1 MERCTRWSQPPFVWV
16 SFASAQPP
24 GYPLSRGGQAR
35 EGTRAERSSEGR
47 TIHRRNSRTHLQLRQ
62 KSCATIHVGGLRE
75 EVLLEL
81 LQHRLRLFDAHGCC
95 ARPRSALRARL
106 PGQQTLPELQS
117 QSGENTGE
125 KRLPLALPLSE
136 LTLPL
141 STGSELE
148 RCCRRH
154 ERKSAAA
161 ALRLTWVAVLPVVRR
176 QGRSGAAGSR
186 SSAPRRLLAS
196 LGAATAAERPC
207 ISRRSPSQCD
217 HTRLRGGCIDTST
230 GTFKMKQLLTFVVR
244 SPAALHRSGC
254 RSASKLLLAAER
266 ILSQ

>member
-1 MERCTRWSQPPFVWV
+1 MSSVRSGCSVGNFATASCWRTQRRAMRGGGSQRCGAGAPCLRRVEERWSGAQGGRKPPFVWV

-106 PGQQTLPELQS
+106 SGQQTRPELQS
-117 QSGENTGE
+117 QRRVHG
-125 KRLPLALPLSE
+125 PLDLY
-136 LTLPL
+136 
-141 STGSELE
+141 
-148 RCCRRH
+148 
-154 ERKSAAA
+154 
-161 ALRLTWVAVLPVVRR
+161 
-176 QGRSGAAGSR
+176 
-186 SSAPRRLLAS
+186 
-196 LGAATAAERPC
+196 
-207 ISRRSPSQCD
+207 
-217 HTRLRGGCIDTST
+217 
-230 GTFKMKQLLTFVVR
+230 
-244 SPAALHRSGC
+244 
-254 RSASKLLLAAER
+254 R
-266 ILSQ
+266 ICP

>member
-106 PGQQTLPELQS
+106 PGQQTRPELQS
-117 QSGENTGE
+117 QRRIVWTSI
-125 KRLPLALPLSE
+125 ALPLFRADF
-136 LTLPL
+136 TCRQARNL
-141 STGSELE
+141 SAAAAM
-148 RCCRRH
+148 
-154 ERKSAAA
+154 SAAA

-176 QGRSGAAGSR
+176 QGRSGPAGSR
-186 SSAPRRLLAS
+186 SSAPPQLLAS
-196 LGAATAAERPC
+196 LGAAAAAERPC
-207 ISRRSPSQCD
+207 IGKRSPSQCD